1 MLGRGRCRSRKS
13 DIVFFSR
20 YGLHVNPRDE
30 VAGERFWYTKIMTSR
45 SPIVDPRGPER
56 ATVANPSTPKGR
68 RTREALL
75 VAARA
80 VFGQSGFVAARMT
93 DVAEAAGL
101 SLGALYR
108 YFASKE
114 DLFEALVADIHEEL
128 VAASTA
134 PGKDFASDPYGALLC
149 ANYGFL
155 AHYWKNRDVL
165 RAFVEAANVNERF
178 RTQWWRMRDRHIDR
192 FVHSVKTRHA
202 ISTIDGADIRVVT
215 EAMACMV
222 EQAAWV
228 WLAQGPRRRPAIPLS
243 DAASVLTRTWYRS
256 IFNDDT

>member
-1 MLGRGRCRSRKS
+1 
-13 DIVFFSR
+13 
-20 YGLHVNPRDE
+20 
-30 VAGERFWYTKIMTSR
+30 MTSR
-45 SPIVDPRGPER
+45 SPIVDPPPSSVRT
-56 ATVANPSTPKGR
+56 TVTSPSTPKGR

-75 VAARA
+75 DAARV

-93 DVAEAAGL
+93 DVAYTAGL

-108 YFASKE
+108 YFGSKE

-134 PGKDFASDPYGALLC
+134 PGKDFATDPYGALLA
-149 ANYGFL
+149 ANHGFL
-155 AHYWKNRDVL
+155 AHYWANRDVL

-178 RTQWWRMRDRHIDR
+178 RAMWWRMRNRHIDR
-192 FVHSVKTRHA
+192 FVHSVNTRHR
-202 ISTIDGADIRVVT
+202 ISTIDGVDVRVVA

-228 WLAQGPRRRPAIPLS
+228 WLARGPRRRPAVPLP
-243 DAASVLTRTWYRS
+243 DAAAVLTRTWYRS
-256 IFNDDT
+256 IFDRER